1 MRAER
6 RSRSRRARLL
16 LGCAFAAIL
25 LYLLEIG
32 LRLGGVGPA
41 YVSGASGSWRTTP
54 NLHAFAM
61 KGPRDGHAFRVTTNA
76 DGLRTALP
84 KARTPGVTRIALMGD
99 STVFGWGV
107 DDGETVSD
115 GLEAA
120 LNAGGAE
127 GALEAPVEVLNA
139 GQPGYSTTQVAWFFD
154 EVVAGYRPDRVVVF
168 IPMHDFNR
176 VLVSDR
182 ELLEGGATT
191 GARLRVLLA
200 SESRIYQLLRQS
212 LWPLTD
218 KPSILPDEQTSEP
231 RVERVSDAER
241 ARGFDA
247 MRAKLAEWGGRLLV
261 GFLPFHKDLVGDG
274 KGDRL
279 GVEWAVAYD
288 AAHDVPLV
296 DVRACC
302 GPDGAALVLPDDY
315 GHLAPE
321 GNRRVGAAMAPA
333 VRTSLAAAGV
343 AAP

>member
-16 LGCAFAAIL
+16 LGCAFAAVL

-32 LRLGGVGPA
+32 LRLGGFGPA
-41 YVSGASGSWRTTP
+41 YVSGASGSWRSAP

-61 KGPRDGHAFRVTTNA
+61 KGPRDGHSFRVTTNA

-84 KARTPGVTRIALMGD
+84 KARTPGVTRVALMGD

-115 GLEAA
+115 GLQAA
-120 LNAGGAE
+120 LDASAGTPD
-127 GALEAPVEVLNA
+127 APVEVLNA

-154 EVVAGYRPDRVVVF
+154 EVVAGYRPERVVVF

-182 ELLEGGATT
+182 EMLDGGATT
-191 GARLRVLLA
+191 AARLRVLLA

-212 LWPLTD
+212 MWPLTD
-218 KPSILPDEQTSEP
+218 KPSILPDEVTSEP

-247 MRAKLAEWGGRLLV
+247 MRAKLAEWGGELLV
-261 GFLPFHKDLVGDG
+261 GFLPFHADLVGAG
-274 KGDRL
+274 GDRL
-279 GVEWAVAYD
+279 GMPWAVAYD
-288 AAHDVPLV
+288 AANGVPLV
-296 DVRACC
+296 DVRGCC
-302 GPDGAALVLPDDY
+302 GPDGGALVLPDDY

-321 GNRRVGAAMAPA
+321 GNRRVGEAIAPILRA
-333 VRTSLAAAGV
+333 SLAAAPTGG
-343 AAP
+343 ATP